1 MFVGHVIRAHYC
13 GYVRLESTGYTLGLV
28 SEMKYVNDAEIEI
41 EYRRSMNLDD
51 DEPPAESGLCGP
63 YGREHP
69 KQDRWPS
76 VNLKKCARL
85 SGQSRYDSYSRE
97 FMKTHHGSIVIEYV
111 HGVTHVQLLEKES
124 YFICPPQ
131 VTTKLRL

>member
-13 GYVRLESTGYTLGLV
+13 GYVRLESTRYTLGLV

-97 FMKTHHGSIVIEYV
+97 FMKTHRGSIVIECV

-131 VTTKLRL
+131 VTTELRL